1 MCALKVAWPAFKAV
15 PSYFTQL
22 DRVELCQWM
31 SACPSYNI
39 HANWR
44 TELSYYDK
52 NTLWISSQ
60 QWYAQNFNKHV
71 HVVGGIYVGF
81 VARPVWRG
89 EGPGVHARP
98 LGMYRHPRGGNPG
111 RLQYQLQQQRL
122 GVGTLRLWATHGG
135 RHTIPVST
143 PGNSLTPRPRAD
155 KPKCGY
161 SSPLSFPSQTT
172 LWALLQI
179 NTLLSILVIT
189 IGNNFFQK

>member
-1 MCALKVAWPAFKAV
+1 
-15 PSYFTQL
+15 
-22 DRVELCQWM
+22 M

-111 RLQYQLQQQRL
+111 RLQYQLQQQRP

-135 RHTIPVST
+135 RHTIPVSISEQPPPPPAHGRT
-143 PGNSLTPRPRAD
+143 
-155 KPKCGY
+155 
-161 SSPLSFPSQTT
+161 LSDVGTLR
-172 LWALLQI
+172 LWA
-179 NTLLSILVIT
+179 THGGRHT
-189 IGNNFFQK
+189 IPVSTHGQNFW